1 MGRWVDITRLLLPG
15 FGLRYRKAH
24 EGEKMEPYLDQL
36 IAFFSAGAPKLISAL
51 LIFVLSLYFARLLSN
66 FLKRVL
72 QRRRAPAGV
81 VQLLGQLALWSII
94 VAGIIT
100 ALQQFVDVTAF
111 LAGLGILGFTVGFA
125 LQDIMKNFAAGVIL
139 LVQQPFHVGETI
151 GVKGFDGT
159 VLAIDLR
166 STEMK
171 ATDGRI
177 VILPNADVLA
187 NPIINY
193 SRANQRRVELSLN
206 LSHASEPDSVRQI
219 ILKAI
224 ESVPGFIKE
233 PAPVIVFNSLT
244 DHAVELNANFWVDV
258 TKNDPFHAKDAVLLN
273 VMSAFSEQGIEIPHP
288 AQAVYSK

>member
-1 MGRWVDITRLLLPG
+1 
-15 FGLRYRKAH
+15 
-24 EGEKMEPYLDQL
+24 MEPYLDQL
-36 IAFFSAGAPKLISAL
+36 IAFFSAGAPKLLSAL
-51 LIFVLSLYFARLLSN
+51 LIFVLSLYLARLLSN

>member
-1 MGRWVDITRLLLPG
+1 MDQY
-15 FGLRYRKAH
+15 FN
-24 EGEKMEPYLDQL
+24 QL
-36 IAFFSAGAPKLISAL
+36 IVFFSAGAPKLLSAL
-51 LIFVLSLYFARLLSN
+51 LIFVLSLYVARLMSN

-94 VAGIIT
+94 VAGMMT

-171 ATDGRI
+171 ATDGRV

-224 ESVPGFIKE
+224 ESVPGFMKE
-233 PAPVIVFNSLT
+233 PAPIIVFNSLT

-258 TKNDPFHAKDAVLLN
+258 AKNDPFRAKDAVLLQ

-288 AQAVYSK
+288 AQAVYTK